1 MSWAEQTAERP
12 GTPVADPQRPEQ
24 REQREDSRRRF
35 SGRDL
40 LGAVI
45 SIVALAGVVWWATKQ
60 ETPRFPS
67 APGDLA
73 LIGLSV
79 ALYALATVLRGLR
92 WSTVLHR
99 SGIEHNPADAYSLVA
114 VGYMGNTV
122 LPARGGEVIRVVLMG
137 DRCSGNKRQVIGS
150 IVAERL
156 LDVAG
161 LLVLFA
167 VMSWVGVAGTPTGQ
181 APAAIGVAAA
191 VTVAVAI
198 PVYLRLRAQ
207 GRLQRFADVIRPFSR
222 ASRELLDFRGFLLL
236 LLTLSIWLCEGV
248 IFYLVGQSLG
258 LSLSVIDGTF
268 LVVLSS
274 FFALIPAAPGYVGTF
289 DAALLFGLGALGTH
303 GGTAVAFAVLA
314 RFVLFVPVTGAG
326 LVLALTRYGGLGRLR
341 GRSGAPAG

>member
-1 MSWAEQTAERP
+1 
-12 GTPVADPQRPEQ
+12 V
-24 REQREDSRRRF
+24 
-35 SGRDL
+35 
-40 LGAVI
+40 LGAVV

-60 ETPRFPS
+60 ETPKFPS

-73 LIGLSV
+73 LIGLAV
-79 ALYALATVLRGLR
+79 GLYAVATLLRGLR

-99 SGIEHNPADAYSLVA
+99 TGIEHNPADAYSLVA

-122 LPARGGEVIRVVLMG
+122 LPARGGEVMRVVLMG
-137 DRCSGNKRQVIGS
+137 DRCSGSKRQVIGS

-161 LLVLFA
+161 LLILFA

-191 VTVAVAI
+191 LSVAVAI

-222 ASRELLDFRGFLLL
+222 ASR
-236 LLTLSIWLCEGV
+236 V

-258 LSLSVIDGTF
+258 LSLSVVDGTF

-314 RFVLFVPVTGAG
+314 RFVLFVPVTVTG